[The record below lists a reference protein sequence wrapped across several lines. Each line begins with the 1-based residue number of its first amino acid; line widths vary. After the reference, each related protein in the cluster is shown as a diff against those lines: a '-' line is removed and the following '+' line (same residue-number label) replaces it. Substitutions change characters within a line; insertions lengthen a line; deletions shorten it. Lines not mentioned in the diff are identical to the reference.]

1 MSVAVVEAVGGIVR
15 QTVDI
20 KDAKAWLSH
29 LIARAEAG
37 EEVIIARDGVPVA
50 RIVPVS
56 GSIGDT
62 IALMRRE
69 RGQRQR
75 VSAAD
80 VRNAKKQGRS

>member
-1 MSVAVVEAVGGIVR
+1 MR

-20 KDAKAWLSH
+20 KDARARLSQ

-37 EEVIIARDGVPVA
+37 EDVTIARNGVPVA
-50 RIVPVS
+50 RIVPVA

-69 RGQRQR
+69 RRRRQC

-80 VRNAKKQGRS
+80 VRNAKEQGRS